1 MGGSLINH
9 GGQNPLEPARY
20 GCNILHGPHI
30 DNFKEIYKFLE
41 NINISKKIISYNQM
55 KNYLEKILSKKKKNK
70 NNQIKL
76 KLMGKKIL
84 SLTYRNVNSL
94 IYNDI

>member
-30 DNFKEIYKFLE
+30 NNFKEIYEFLE
-41 NINISKKIISYNQM
+41 NMNISKKIINYNQM
-55 KNYLEKILSKKKKNK
+55 KNYLEKILSRKEKAN
-70 NNQIKL
+70 NNQTKL

-84 SLTYRNVNSL
+84 SLTYRNINSL
-94 IYNDI
+94 INNDI

>member
-55 KNYLEKILSKKKKNK
+55 KNYLEKILSTKKKNK

-84 SLTYRNVNSL
+84 VFLQIS
-94 IYNDI
+94 